1 MKRILKRLLLT
12 FVLSMTLFTSVII
25 NRSCTKV
32 SAATTP
38 NYTVAFSYENYY
50 KVNLQAS
57 LVGSSVNTTKAS
69 VMYGQGGTTTL
80 SISMYGS
87 GKSGTSTFYS
97 GDYIMSDVVNINV
110 SSSHDSTNIFITDS
124 SGNSVAS
131 SGTNTITASGLSD
144 GTYYVEVSCQS
155 PGWSPN
161 AREYRCYYT
170 ECEFSF
176 VVDTNPPKITGA
188 TTSKTNYKNS
198 SFTVSASDIA
208 SGVKNLYIKNP
219 NGTGFTACPNP
230 CEITNGVNGLYSF
243 YAIDN
248 VGNSTPTHYV
258 YFDGTSPTGKVT
270 NSSGTVITSS
280 YVNTQFYYSAT
291 DSESGLYELQW
302 KTPTSSSWQ
311 TYDTNVLTILADN
324 GNYYFRARDNAGNFS
339 STKSIYFDNKV
350 PTMSFYNENG
360 SVKDGSIVNSEYI
373 SYTANGT
380 GSGVKNSY
388 VKMPGNTNYSL
399 ASEATQYL
407 ASGTYSF
414 YCVDN
419 AGNRSST
426 YTVTL
431 DNEAPTL
438 TATNATF
445 GTTTEFEFRVTAEDD
460 SVCEIFYKGPN
471 DLDYRVSSY
480 NYVDI
485 TYDMPEGRYYF
496 YAEDQF
502 GNRSSEKYIDFYQP
516 APEILITYDETTNHY
531 MLTWFDSTYTVGVN
545 GMEYFSGGML
555 AEEGDYEILVIANN
569 GKTNT
574 YNISIDHKWVITG
587 WVEATCLA
595 EGYSINEC
603 LTCDVIIHG
612 NWTGIGDHKYVED
625 DVIPPTCDE
634 KGYTLTHCVYC
645 GGERKTN
652 YVDELEHE
660 FYVAGKVDATCQ
672 SEGYTINKCRN
683 CDVVING
690 EWTGIGDHIYVAD
703 KVVEPTCSEKGYT
716 MYHCDYCLTQW
727 KGDYV
732 DELEHEF
739 YVAGKVDAT
748 CQSEG
753 YTINKCKN
761 CDVVIN
767 GNWTGIGDHLYIAD
781 QVIEPTCE
789 EEGYTM
795 YHCDYCLTQWKGS
808 YVDELG
814 HQFEVVGKVDAT
826 CLAEGYTINK
836 CKNCGV
842 IINGEW
848 TGIGDHLYIAD
859 KVIEP
864 TCEEEGYTMYHCD
877 YCLTQW
883 KGSYVDELGHQF
895 EVVGKVD
902 ATCLAEGYTINKCK
916 NCDVV
921 INGNWT
927 GIGDHSYLVKEVVEA
942 TCSSK
947 GYTLYFCDVC
957 FCERISD
964 YIDTTPHN
972 YEKTHVE
979 ANCMNKGYIHY
990 KCIDCGYSYD
1000 DDFTDP
1006 ISHDYEITNKVG
1018 SCEEEG
1024 SITYKCNV
1032 CGYTYTENLGFGS
1045 HSYLTTITNPTCTT
1059 QGFTK
1064 YECSSCGK
1072 IYYDN
1077 YISPLGHNYSKIVI
1091 DATCTTNGYTE
1102 YECSNCGDSYQTN
1115 QVPAIGHKYIETNR
1129 EPTCTKSGGTFYSC
1143 MFCSSEYQTN
1153 EILPVG
1159 HAYETEILKVSDCIN
1174 EGKRRYYCPKCGDEY
1189 EIIIPATGHNYQL
1202 LNENNKNG
1210 VVERTYKCNDC
1221 GDNYSEA
1228 LGDQYDK
1235 VATYVID
1242 LVNKYNPY
1250 IVYVFTATAG
1260 LWSIGMGVAYAVAQK
1275 NEDKVKT
1282 KKMLVNYIIGI
1293 VAIFVILVALPYLVK
1308 GIAILLS

>member
-1 MKRILKRLLLT
+1 MKRILKGLLLT

-87 GKSGTSTFYS
+87 GKSGTSSFYS

-176 VVDTNPPKITGA
+176 VVDTNPPTITGA
-188 TTSKTNYKNS
+188 TTSKSNYKNS

-360 SVKDGSIVNSEYI
+360 SVKNGSIVNSEYI

-414 YCVDN
+414 YCIDN

-471 DLDYRVSSY
+471 DFDYRVSSY

-502 GNRSSEKYIDFYQP
+502 GNRSSEKYINFYQP

-555 AEEGDYEILVIANN
+555 TEEGDYEILVIANN

-574 YNISIDHKWVITG
+574 YNVSIDHKWVITG

-625 DVIPPTCDE
+625 DVIP
-634 KGYTLTHCVYC
+634 
-645 GGERKTN
+645 
-652 YVDELEHE
+652 
-660 FYVAGKVDATCQ
+660 
-672 SEGYTINKCRN
+672 
-683 CDVVING
+683 
-690 EWTGIGDHIYVAD
+690 
-703 KVVEPTCSEKGYT
+703 PTCSEKGYT

-836 CKNCGV
+836 CKNCDV
-842 IINGEW
+842 IINGNW

-895 EVVGKVD
+895 EVVGKVE

-927 GIGDHSYLVKEVVEA
+927 GIGDHSYLVKEVVDA

-979 ANCMNKGYIHY
+979 ASCMNKGYIHY

-1077 YISPLGHNYSKIVI
+1077 YINPLGHNYSKIVI

-1210 VVERTYKCNDC
+1210 VVERTYKCSDC
-1221 GDNYSEA
+1221 GDNYNEA

-1260 LWSIGMGVAYAVAQK
+1260 IWSIGMGVAYAVAQK
-1275 NEDKVKT
+1275 NEDKVKA

>member
-1 MKRILKRLLLT
+1 MKRILKGLLLT

-144 GTYYVEVSCQS
+144 GAYYVEVSCQS

-176 VVDTNPPKITGA
+176 VVDTNPPTITGA

-280 YVNTQFYYSAT
+280 YINTQFYYSAT

-360 SVKDGSIVNSEYI
+360 SVKNGSIVNSEYI

-414 YCVDN
+414 YCIDN

-445 GTTTEFEFRVTAEDD
+445 GTTTEFAFRVTAEDG

-555 AEEGDYEILVIANN
+555 TEEGDYEILVIANN

-574 YNISIDHKWVITG
+574 YNVSIDHKWVITG

-603 LTCDVIIHG
+603 LTCDGIIYG

-652 YVDELEHE
+652 YVDKLEHE

-836 CKNCGV
+836 CKNC
-842 IINGEW
+842 
-848 TGIGDHLYIAD
+848 
-859 KVIEP
+859 
-864 TCEEEGYTMYHCD
+864 
-877 YCLTQW
+877 
-883 KGSYVDELGHQF
+883 
-895 EVVGKVD
+895 
-902 ATCLAEGYTINKCK
+902 
-916 NCDVV
+916 DVV

-927 GIGDHSYLVKEVVEA
+927 GIGDHSYLVKEVVDA

-957 FCERISD
+957 FCERMSD
-964 YIDTTPHN
+964 YVDTTPHN
-972 YEKTHVE
+972 YEKTHIE
-979 ANCMNKGYIHY
+979 ASCMNKGYIHY

-1032 CGYTYTENLGFGS
+1032 CGYTYIENLGFGS

-1077 YISPLGHNYSKIVI
+1077 YINPLGHNYSKIVI

-1159 HAYETEILKVSDCIN
+1159 HAYETEILKESDCIN

-1189 EIIIPATGHNYQL
+1189 ENIIPSTGHNYQL

-1210 VVERTYKCNDC
+1210 VVERTYKCSDC

-1260 LWSIGMGVAYAVAQK
+1260 LWSIGMGVAYAGAQK
-1275 NEDKVKT
+1275 NEDKVKA

>member
-1 MKRILKRLLLT
+1 MKRILKGLLLT
-12 FVLSMTLFTSVII
+12 FVMSMTLFTSVII

-110 SSSHDSTNIFITDS
+110 SSSHDSTNIYITDS

-176 VVDTNPPKITGA
+176 VVDTNPPTITGA

-280 YVNTQFYYSAT
+280 YANTQFYYSAT

-302 KTPTSSSWQ
+302 KTPTTNLWE

-360 SVKDGSIVNSEYI
+360 SVKNGSIVKSEYI

-414 YCVDN
+414 YCIDN

-555 AEEGDYEILVIANN
+555 TEEGDYEILVIANN

-574 YNISIDHKWVITG
+574 YNVSIDHKWVITG

-660 FYVAGKVDATCQ
+660 FYVAGKVEATCQ

-748 CQSEG
+748 CQAEG

-836 CKNCGV
+836 CKNC
-842 IINGEW
+842 
-848 TGIGDHLYIAD
+848 
-859 KVIEP
+859 
-864 TCEEEGYTMYHCD
+864 
-877 YCLTQW
+877 
-883 KGSYVDELGHQF
+883 
-895 EVVGKVD
+895 
-902 ATCLAEGYTINKCK
+902 
-916 NCDVV
+916 DVV

-927 GIGDHSYLVKEVVEA
+927 GIGDHSYLVKEVVDA

-964 YIDTTPHN
+964 YVDTTPHN

-979 ANCMNKGYIHY
+979 ASCMNKGYIHY

-1077 YISPLGHNYSKIVI
+1077 YINPLGHNYSKVVI

-1159 HAYETEILKVSDCIN
+1159 HAYETEILKESDCIN

-1189 EIIIPATGHNYQL
+1189 EIIIPATGHNYEL
-1202 LNENNKNG
+1202 LSENNKNG
-1210 VVERTYKCNDC
+1210 VVERTYKCSDC
-1221 GDNYSEA
+1221 GDNYNEA

-1275 NEDKVKT
+1275 NEDKVKA

>member
-1 MKRILKRLLLT
+1 MKRILKGLLLT

-87 GKSGTSTFYS
+87 DKSGTSTFYS
-97 GDYIMSDVVNINV
+97 GDYIMSDAVNINV

-176 VVDTNPPKITGA
+176 VVDTNPPTITGA
-188 TTSKTNYKNS
+188 TKSKTNYKNS

-280 YVNTQFYYSAT
+280 YANTQFYYSAT

-302 KTPTSSSWQ
+302 KTPTTNLWE

-339 STKSIYFDNKV
+339 STKSIYFDNKI

-360 SVKDGSIVNSEYI
+360 SVKNGSIVNSEYI

-414 YCVDN
+414 YCIDN

-555 AEEGDYEILVIANN
+555 TEEGDYEILVIANN

-574 YNISIDHKWVITG
+574 YNVSIDHKWVITG

-603 LTCDVIIHG
+603 LTCDGIIHG

-690 EWTGIGDHIYVAD
+690 NWTGIGEHLYVAD

-716 MYHCDYCLTQW
+716 LYHCDYCLTQW

-761 CDVVIN
+761 C
-767 GNWTGIGDHLYIAD
+767 
-781 QVIEPTCE
+781 
-789 EEGYTM
+789 
-795 YHCDYCLTQWKGS
+795 
-808 YVDELG
+808 
-814 HQFEVVGKVDAT
+814 
-826 CLAEGYTINK
+826 
-836 CKNCGV
+836 GV

-859 KVIEP
+859 QVIEP

-927 GIGDHSYLVKEVVEA
+927 GIGDHSKTEKEVVNP
-942 TCSSK
+942 TCSSQ
-947 GYTLYFCDVC
+947 GYTLYFCDIC
-957 FCERISD
+957 FTEWKGNYVD
-964 YIDTTPHN
+964 ALPHN
-972 YEKTHVE
+972 YEETTYE
-979 ANCMNKGYIHY
+979 ANCMNKGYTHY
-990 KCIDCGYSYD
+990 ECLDCGYSYD
-1000 DDFTDP
+1000 DNYVDVLG
-1006 ISHDYEITNKVG
+1006 HDYEITNKVG

-1024 SITYKCNV
+1024 SITYKCSL
-1032 CGYTYTENLGFGS
+1032 CGYTYSESVGFGS
-1045 HSYLTTITNPTCTT
+1045 HSYLTTTVTPTCLDKGYT
-1059 QGFTK
+1059 Q
-1064 YECSSCGK
+1064 YECSLCGN

-1077 YISPLGHNYSKIVI
+1077 YVSATGHNYIKTVV
-1091 DATCTTNGYTE
+1091 DPTCTTNGYTE
-1102 YECSNCGDSYQTN
+1102 YECSYCGDSYQNNTTL
-1115 QVPAIGHKYIETNR
+1115 AIGHKYIETNR

-1159 HAYETEILKVSDCIN
+1159 HAYETEILKESDCIH

-1210 VVERTYKCNDC
+1210 VVERTYKCSDC

-1250 IVYVFTATAG
+1250 IEYVFTATAG

-1275 NEDKVKT
+1275 NEDKVKA

>member
-1 MKRILKRLLLT
+1 MKRILKGLLLT

-176 VVDTNPPKITGA
+176 VVDTNPPTITGA

-198 SFTVSASDIA
+198 SFTVSANDIA

-280 YVNTQFYYSAT
+280 YANTQFYYSAI
-291 DSESGLYELQW
+291 DSQSGLYELQW

-360 SVKDGSIVNSEYI
+360 SVKNGSIVNSEYI

-414 YCVDN
+414 YCIDN

-471 DLDYRVSSY
+471 DFDYRVSSY

-516 APEILITYDETTNHY
+516 APEILITYDEATNHY

-555 AEEGDYEILVIANN
+555 TEEGDYEILVIANN

-574 YNISIDHKWVITG
+574 YNVSIDHKWVITG

-603 LTCDVIIHG
+603 LTCDGIIHG

-625 DVIPPTCDE
+625 DMIPPTCDE

-748 CQSEG
+748 CQAEG

-761 CDVVIN
+761 CD
-767 GNWTGIGDHLYIAD
+767 
-781 QVIEPTCE
+781 
-789 EEGYTM
+789 
-795 YHCDYCLTQWKGS
+795 
-808 YVDELG
+808 
-814 HQFEVVGKVDAT
+814 
-826 CLAEGYTINK
+826 
-836 CKNCGV
+836 V

-927 GIGDHSYLVKEVVEA
+927 GIGDHSYLVKEVVDA

-957 FCERISD
+957 FCERMSD
-964 YIDTTPHN
+964 YVDETPHN

-979 ANCMNKGYIHY
+979 ASCMNKGYIHY

-1072 IYYDN
+1072 FYYDN
-1077 YISPLGHNYSKIVI
+1077 YINPLGHNYSKIVI

-1210 VVERTYKCNDC
+1210 VVERTYKCSDC

-1275 NEDKVKT
+1275 NEDKVKA

>member
-1 MKRILKRLLLT
+1 MKRILKGLLLT

-176 VVDTNPPKITGA
+176 VVDTNPPTITGA

-280 YVNTQFYYSAT
+280 YANTQFYYSAT

-302 KTPTSSSWQ
+302 KTPTTNLWE

-339 STKSIYFDNKV
+339 STKSIYFDNKI

-360 SVKDGSIVNSEYI
+360 SVKNGSIVNSEYI

-414 YCVDN
+414 YCIDN

-438 TATNATF
+438 TATNASF

-480 NYVDI
+480 SYVDI

-555 AEEGDYEILVIANN
+555 TEEGDYEILVIANN

-574 YNISIDHKWVITG
+574 YNVSIDHKWVITG

-603 LTCDVIIHG
+603 LTCDAIIHG

-625 DVIPPTCDE
+625 EVIPPTCDE

-690 EWTGIGDHIYVAD
+690 EWTGIGDHIYVVD

-716 MYHCDYCLTQW
+716 LYHCDYCLTQW

-767 GNWTGIGDHLYIAD
+767 GNWTGIGDHLYVAD
-781 QVIEPTCE
+781 Q
-789 EEGYTM
+789 
-795 YHCDYCLTQWKGS
+795 
-808 YVDELG
+808 
-814 HQFEVVGKVDAT
+814 
-826 CLAEGYTINK
+826 
-836 CKNCGV
+836 
-842 IINGEW
+842 
-848 TGIGDHLYIAD
+848 
-859 KVIEP
+859 VIEP

-927 GIGDHSYLVKEVVEA
+927 GIGDHSYLVKEVVDA

-964 YIDTTPHN
+964 YVDTTPHN

-979 ANCMNKGYIHY
+979 ASCMNKGYIQY

-1000 DDFTDP
+1000 DDFTDS

-1077 YISPLGHNYSKIVI
+1077 YINPLGHNYSKIVI

-1159 HAYETEILKVSDCIN
+1159 HAYETEILKESDCIN

-1189 EIIIPATGHNYQL
+1189 ENIIPATGHNYQL

-1210 VVERTYKCNDC
+1210 VVERTYKCSDC

-1275 NEDKVKT
+1275 NEDKVKA

>member
-1 MKRILKRLLLT
+1 MKRILKGLLLT

-131 SGTNTITASGLSD
+131 SGTNTITASSLSD

-176 VVDTNPPKITGA
+176 VVDTNPPTITGA

-198 SFTVSASDIA
+198 SFIVSASDIA

-243 YAIDN
+243 YAIDH

-280 YVNTQFYYSAT
+280 YANTQFYYSAT

-302 KTPTSSSWQ
+302 KTPTTNLWE

-360 SVKDGSIVNSEYI
+360 SVKNGSIVNSEYI

-414 YCVDN
+414 YCIDN

-545 GMEYFSGGML
+545 GMEYFSGGKL
-555 AEEGDYEILVIANN
+555 TEEGDYEILVIANN

-574 YNISIDHKWVITG
+574 YNVSIDHKWVITG

-612 NWTGIGDHKYVED
+612 NWTGIRDHKYVED

-836 CKNCGV
+836 CKNC
-842 IINGEW
+842 
-848 TGIGDHLYIAD
+848 
-859 KVIEP
+859 
-864 TCEEEGYTMYHCD
+864 
-877 YCLTQW
+877 
-883 KGSYVDELGHQF
+883 
-895 EVVGKVD
+895 
-902 ATCLAEGYTINKCK
+902 
-916 NCDVV
+916 DVV

-927 GIGDHSYLVKEVVEA
+927 GIGDHSYLVKEVVDA

-964 YIDTTPHN
+964 YVDTTPHN

-979 ANCMNKGYIHY
+979 ASCMNKGYIHY
-990 KCIDCGYSYD
+990 KCIDCGYSFD

-1077 YISPLGHNYSKIVI
+1077 YINPLGHNYSKIVI

-1159 HAYETEILKVSDCIN
+1159 HDYETEILKESDCIH
-1174 EGKRRYYCPKCGDEY
+1174 EGKRRYYCLKCGDEY
-1189 EIIIPATGHNYQL
+1189 EIIIPSTGHNYQL

-1210 VVERTYKCNDC
+1210 VVERTYKCSDC

-1275 NEDKVKT
+1275 NEDKVKA

>member
-1 MKRILKRLLLT
+1 MKRILKGLLLT

-176 VVDTNPPKITGA
+176 VVDTNPPTITGA

-280 YVNTQFYYSAT
+280 YANTQFYYSAT

-302 KTPTSSSWQ
+302 KTPTTNLWE

-339 STKSIYFDNKV
+339 STKSIYFDNKI

-360 SVKDGSIVNSEYI
+360 SVKNGSIVNSEYI

-414 YCVDN
+414 YCIDN

-480 NYVDI
+480 SYVDI

-555 AEEGDYEILVIANN
+555 TEEGDYEILVIANN

-574 YNISIDHKWVITG
+574 YNVSIDHKWVITG

-603 LTCDVIIHG
+603 LTCDAIIHG

-625 DVIPPTCDE
+625 EVIPPTCDE

-716 MYHCDYCLTQW
+716 LYHCDYCLTQW

-781 QVIEPTCE
+781 KVIEPTCE

-795 YHCDYCLTQWKGS
+795 YHCGYCLTQWKGS

-814 HQFEVVGKVDAT
+814 HQFK
-826 CLAEGYTINK
+826 
-836 CKNCGV
+836 
-842 IINGEW
+842 
-848 TGIGDHLYIAD
+848 
-859 KVIEP
+859 
-864 TCEEEGYTMYHCD
+864 
-877 YCLTQW
+877 
-883 KGSYVDELGHQF
+883 
-895 EVVGKVD
+895 VVGKVD

-927 GIGDHSYLVKEVVEA
+927 GIGDHSYLVKEVVDA

-964 YIDTTPHN
+964 YVDTTPHN

-979 ANCMNKGYIHY
+979 ASCMNKGYIHY

-1032 CGYTYTENLGFGS
+1032 CGYTYTENMGFGS
-1045 HSYLTTITNPTCTT
+1045 HSYLTVITNPTCTT

-1072 IYYDN
+1072 VYYDN
-1077 YISPLGHNYSKIVI
+1077 YINPLGHNYSKIVI
-1091 DATCTTNGYTE
+1091 DATCITNGYTE

-1143 MFCSSEYQTN
+1143 MFCLSEYQTN

-1159 HAYETEILKVSDCIN
+1159 HAYETEILKESDCVN

-1202 LNENNKNG
+1202 INENNKNG
-1210 VVERTYKCNDC
+1210 VVERTYKCSDC

-1275 NEDKVKT
+1275 NEDKVKA

>member
-1 MKRILKRLLLT
+1 MKRILKGLLLT

-144 GTYYVEVSCQS
+144 GIYYVEVSCQS

-176 VVDTNPPKITGA
+176 VVDTNPPTITGA

-280 YVNTQFYYSAT
+280 YANTQFYYSAT

-302 KTPTSSSWQ
+302 KTPTTNLWE

-324 GNYYFRARDNAGNFS
+324 GNYYFRARDNAGNLS
-339 STKSIYFDNKV
+339 SIKTIYFDNKI

-360 SVKDGSIVNSEYI
+360 SVKNGSIVNSEYI

-414 YCVDN
+414 YCIDN

-480 NYVDI
+480 SYVDI

-555 AEEGDYEILVIANN
+555 TEEGDYEILVIANN

-574 YNISIDHKWVITG
+574 YNVSIDHKWVITG

-603 LTCDVIIHG
+603 LTCDAIIHG

-625 DVIPPTCDE
+625 EVIPPTCDE

-716 MYHCDYCLTQW
+716 LYHCDYCLTQW

-748 CQSEG
+748 CQAEG

-767 GNWTGIGDHLYIAD
+767 GNWTGIGDHLYVAD
-781 QVIEPTCE
+781 Q
-789 EEGYTM
+789 
-795 YHCDYCLTQWKGS
+795 
-808 YVDELG
+808 
-814 HQFEVVGKVDAT
+814 
-826 CLAEGYTINK
+826 
-836 CKNCGV
+836 
-842 IINGEW
+842 
-848 TGIGDHLYIAD
+848 
-859 KVIEP
+859 VIEP

-921 INGNWT
+921 INGDWT
-927 GIGDHSYLVKEVVEA
+927 GIGDHSYLVKEVIDA

-964 YIDTTPHN
+964 YVDTTPHN
-972 YEKTHVE
+972 YERTHVE
-979 ANCMNKGYIHY
+979 ASCMNKGYIHY

-1045 HSYLTTITNPTCTT
+1045 HSYLTAITNPTCTT

-1072 IYYDN
+1072 VYYDN
-1077 YISPLGHNYSKIVI
+1077 YINPLGHNYSKIVI

-1159 HAYETEILKVSDCIN
+1159 HAYETEILKESDCIN

-1210 VVERTYKCNDC
+1210 VVERTYKCSDC

-1275 NEDKVKT
+1275 NEDKVKA

>member
-1 MKRILKRLLLT
+1 MKRILKGLLLT

-131 SGTNTITASGLSD
+131 SGTNTITASGLND

-176 VVDTNPPKITGA
+176 VVDTNPPTITGA

-291 DSESGLYELQW
+291 DNESGLYELQW

-360 SVKDGSIVNSEYI
+360 SVKNGSIVNSEYI

-399 ASEATQYL
+399 ASEASQYL

-445 GTTTEFEFRVTAEDD
+445 GTTTEFAFRVTAEDD

-516 APEILITYDETTNHY
+516 APEILITYDEITNHY

-555 AEEGDYEILVIANN
+555 TEEGDYEILVIANN

-574 YNISIDHKWVITG
+574 YNVSIDHKWVITG

-739 YVAGKVDAT
+739 YVVGKVEAT
-748 CQSEG
+748 CQAEG

-836 CKNCGV
+836 CKNC
-842 IINGEW
+842 
-848 TGIGDHLYIAD
+848 
-859 KVIEP
+859 
-864 TCEEEGYTMYHCD
+864 
-877 YCLTQW
+877 
-883 KGSYVDELGHQF
+883 
-895 EVVGKVD
+895 
-902 ATCLAEGYTINKCK
+902 
-916 NCDVV
+916 DVV

-927 GIGDHSYLVKEVVEA
+927 GIGDHSYLVKEVVDA

-957 FCERISD
+957 FCERMSD
-964 YIDTTPHN
+964 YVDTTPHN
-972 YEKTHVE
+972 YEKTHIE
-979 ANCMNKGYIHY
+979 ASCMNKGYIHY

-1032 CGYTYTENLGFGS
+1032 CGYTYTENLGFGR

-1077 YISPLGHNYSKIVI
+1077 YINPLGHNYSKIVI

-1159 HAYETEILKVSDCIN
+1159 HAYETEILKESDCIN

-1210 VVERTYKCNDC
+1210 VVERTYKCSDC
-1221 GDNYSEA
+1221 GDNYNEA

-1275 NEDKVKT
+1275 NEDKVKA

>member
-1 MKRILKRLLLT
+1 MKRILKGLLLT

-97 GDYIMSDVVNINV
+97 GDYIMSDAVNINV

-176 VVDTNPPKITGA
+176 VVDTNPPTITGA

-280 YVNTQFYYSAT
+280 YANTQFYYSAT
-291 DSESGLYELQW
+291 DNESGLYELQW

-360 SVKDGSIVNSEYI
+360 SVKNGSIVNSEYI

-414 YCVDN
+414 YCIDN

-555 AEEGDYEILVIANN
+555 TEEGDYEILVIANN

-574 YNISIDHKWVITG
+574 YNVSIDHKWVITG

-748 CQSEG
+748 CQAEG

-795 YHCDYCLTQWKGS
+795 YHCDYCLTQWEGS

-826 CLAEGYTINK
+826 CLAEGYI
-836 CKNCGV
+836 
-842 IINGEW
+842 
-848 TGIGDHLYIAD
+848 
-859 KVIEP
+859 
-864 TCEEEGYTMYHCD
+864 
-877 YCLTQW
+877 
-883 KGSYVDELGHQF
+883 
-895 EVVGKVD
+895 
-902 ATCLAEGYTINKCK
+902 INKCK

-927 GIGDHSYLVKEVVEA
+927 GIGDHSYLVKEVVDA

-957 FCERISD
+957 FCERMSD
-964 YIDTTPHN
+964 YVDTTPHN
-972 YEKTHVE
+972 YEKTHIE
-979 ANCMNKGYIHY
+979 ASCMNKGYINY

-1000 DDFTDP
+1000 DNFTDP

-1018 SCEEEG
+1018 CCEEEG

-1077 YISPLGHNYSKIVI
+1077 YINPLGHNYSKVVI

-1159 HAYETEILKVSDCIN
+1159 HAYETEILKESDCIN

-1210 VVERTYKCNDC
+1210 VVERTYKCSDC
-1221 GDNYSEA
+1221 GDNYNEA

-1275 NEDKVKT
+1275 NEDKIKA

>member
-1 MKRILKRLLLT
+1 MKRILKGLLLT

-87 GKSGTSTFYS
+87 DKSGTSTFYS
-97 GDYIMSDVVNINV
+97 GDYIMSDAVNINV

-176 VVDTNPPKITGA
+176 VVDTNPPTITGA
-188 TTSKTNYKNS
+188 TKSKTNYKNS

-280 YVNTQFYYSAT
+280 YANTQFYYSAT

-302 KTPTSSSWQ
+302 KTPTTNLWE

-339 STKSIYFDNKV
+339 STKSIYFDNKI

-360 SVKDGSIVNSEYI
+360 SVKNGSIVNSEYI

-414 YCVDN
+414 YCIDN

-555 AEEGDYEILVIANN
+555 TEEGDYEILVIANN

-574 YNISIDHKWVITG
+574 YNVSIDHKWVITG

-603 LTCDVIIHG
+603 LTCDGIIHG

-690 EWTGIGDHIYVAD
+690 NWTGIGEHLYVAD

-716 MYHCDYCLTQW
+716 LYHCDYCLTQW

-761 CDVVIN
+761 C
-767 GNWTGIGDHLYIAD
+767 
-781 QVIEPTCE
+781 
-789 EEGYTM
+789 
-795 YHCDYCLTQWKGS
+795 
-808 YVDELG
+808 
-814 HQFEVVGKVDAT
+814 
-826 CLAEGYTINK
+826 
-836 CKNCGV
+836 GV

-859 KVIEP
+859 QVIEP

-927 GIGDHSYLVKEVVEA
+927 GIGDHSKTEKEVVNP
-942 TCSSK
+942 TCSSQ
-947 GYTLYFCDVC
+947 GYTLYFCDIC
-957 FCERISD
+957 FTEWKGNYVD
-964 YIDTTPHN
+964 ALPHN
-972 YEKTHVE
+972 YEETTYE
-979 ANCMNKGYIHY
+979 ANCMNKGYTHY
-990 KCIDCGYSYD
+990 ECLDCGYSYD
-1000 DDFTDP
+1000 DNYVDVLG
-1006 ISHDYEITNKVG
+1006 HDYEITNKVG

-1024 SITYKCNV
+1024 SITYKCSL
-1032 CGYTYTENLGFGS
+1032 CGYTYSESVGFGS
-1045 HSYLTTITNPTCTT
+1045 HSYLTTTVTPTCLDKGYT
-1059 QGFTK
+1059 Q
-1064 YECSSCGK
+1064 YECSLCGN

-1077 YISPLGHNYSKIVI
+1077 YVSATGHNYIKTVV
-1091 DATCTTNGYTE
+1091 DPTCTTNGYTE
-1102 YECSNCGDSYQTN
+1102 YECSYCGDSYQNNITL
-1115 QVPAIGHKYIETNR
+1115 AIGHKYIETNR

-1159 HAYETEILKVSDCIN
+1159 HAYETEILKESDCIH

-1210 VVERTYKCNDC
+1210 VVERTYKCSDC

-1275 NEDKVKT
+1275 NEDKVKA

>member
-1 MKRILKRLLLT
+1 MKRILKGLLLT

-144 GTYYVEVSCQS
+144 GAYYVEVSCQS

-176 VVDTNPPKITGA
+176 VVDTNPPTITGA

-280 YVNTQFYYSAT
+280 YINTQFYYSAT

-360 SVKDGSIVNSEYI
+360 SVKNGSIVNSEYI

-414 YCVDN
+414 YCIDN

-445 GTTTEFEFRVTAEDD
+445 GTTTEFAFRVTAEDG

-555 AEEGDYEILVIANN
+555 TEEGDYEILVIANN

-574 YNISIDHKWVITG
+574 YNVSIDHKWVITG

-603 LTCDVIIHG
+603 LTCDGIIYG

-652 YVDELEHE
+652 YVDKLEHE

-836 CKNCGV
+836 CKNC
-842 IINGEW
+842 
-848 TGIGDHLYIAD
+848 
-859 KVIEP
+859 
-864 TCEEEGYTMYHCD
+864 
-877 YCLTQW
+877 
-883 KGSYVDELGHQF
+883 
-895 EVVGKVD
+895 
-902 ATCLAEGYTINKCK
+902 
-916 NCDVV
+916 DVV

-927 GIGDHSYLVKEVVEA
+927 GIGDHSYLVKEVVDA

-957 FCERISD
+957 FCERMSD
-964 YIDTTPHN
+964 YVDTTPHN
-972 YEKTHVE
+972 YEKTHIE
-979 ANCMNKGYIHY
+979 ASCMNKGYIHY

-1032 CGYTYTENLGFGS
+1032 CGYTYIENLGFGS

-1077 YISPLGHNYSKIVI
+1077 YINPLGHNYSKIVI

-1153 EILPVG
+1153 EILPVAG
-1159 HAYETEILKVSDCIN
+1159 IMIS
-1174 EGKRRYYCPKCGDEY
+1174 
-1189 EIIIPATGHNYQL
+1189 
-1202 LNENNKNG
+1202 
-1210 VVERTYKCNDC
+1210 
-1221 GDNYSEA
+1221 YSSPH
-1228 LGDQYDK
+1228 LGQ
-1235 VATYVID
+1235 
-1242 LVNKYNPY
+1242 
-1250 IVYVFTATAG
+1250 
-1260 LWSIGMGVAYAVAQK
+1260 
-1275 NEDKVKT
+1275 
-1282 KKMLVNYIIGI
+1282 
-1293 VAIFVILVALPYLVK
+1293 
-1308 GIAILLS
+1308 

>member
-1 MKRILKRLLLT
+1 MKRILKGLLLT

-87 GKSGTSTFYS
+87 GKNGTSTFYS

-176 VVDTNPPKITGA
+176 VVDTNPPTITGA

-270 NSSGTVITSS
+270 NSSGTVITTS
-280 YVNTQFYYSAT
+280 YANTQFYYSAT

-302 KTPTSSSWQ
+302 KTPTTNLWE

-360 SVKDGSIVNSEYI
+360 SVKNGSIVNSEYI

-414 YCVDN
+414 YCIDN

-555 AEEGDYEILVIANN
+555 TEEGDYEILVIANN

-690 EWTGIGDHIYVAD
+690 EWTGFGDHIYVAD

-748 CQSEG
+748 CQAEG

-836 CKNCGV
+836 CKNC
-842 IINGEW
+842 
-848 TGIGDHLYIAD
+848 
-859 KVIEP
+859 
-864 TCEEEGYTMYHCD
+864 
-877 YCLTQW
+877 
-883 KGSYVDELGHQF
+883 
-895 EVVGKVD
+895 
-902 ATCLAEGYTINKCK
+902 
-916 NCDVV
+916 DVV

-927 GIGDHSYLVKEVVEA
+927 GIGDHSYLVKEVVDA

-964 YIDTTPHN
+964 YVDTTPHN

-979 ANCMNKGYIHY
+979 ASCMNKGYIHY

-1077 YISPLGHNYSKIVI
+1077 YINPLGHNYSKIVI

-1159 HAYETEILKVSDCIN
+1159 HAYETEILKESDCIH

-1189 EIIIPATGHNYQL
+1189 ENIIPATGHNYQL

-1210 VVERTYKCNDC
+1210 VVERTYKCSDC

-1275 NEDKVKT
+1275 NEDKVKA

>member
-1 MKRILKRLLLT
+1 MKRILKGLLLT

-97 GDYIMSDVVNINV
+97 GDYIMSDAVNINV

-131 SGTNTITASGLSD
+131 SGTNTITSSGLSD

-176 VVDTNPPKITGA
+176 VVDTNPPTITGA

-360 SVKDGSIVNSEYI
+360 SVKNGSILNSEYI

-414 YCVDN
+414 YCIDN

-471 DLDYRVSSY
+471 DFDYRVSSY

-555 AEEGDYEILVIANN
+555 TEEGDYEILVIANN

-574 YNISIDHKWVITG
+574 YNVSIDHKWVITG

-603 LTCDVIIHG
+603 LTCDGIIHG

-652 YVDELEHE
+652 
-660 FYVAGKVDATCQ
+660 
-672 SEGYTINKCRN
+672 
-683 CDVVING
+683 
-690 EWTGIGDHIYVAD
+690 
-703 KVVEPTCSEKGYT
+703 
-716 MYHCDYCLTQW
+716 
-727 KGDYV
+727 YV

-836 CKNCGV
+836 CKNC
-842 IINGEW
+842 
-848 TGIGDHLYIAD
+848 
-859 KVIEP
+859 
-864 TCEEEGYTMYHCD
+864 
-877 YCLTQW
+877 
-883 KGSYVDELGHQF
+883 
-895 EVVGKVD
+895 
-902 ATCLAEGYTINKCK
+902 
-916 NCDVV
+916 DVV

-927 GIGDHSYLVKEVVEA
+927 GIGDHSYLVKEVVDA

-964 YIDTTPHN
+964 YVDTTPHN
-972 YEKTHVE
+972 FEKTHVE
-979 ANCMNKGYIHY
+979 ASCMNKGYIHY

-1077 YISPLGHNYSKIVI
+1077 YINPLGHNYSKIVI

-1129 EPTCTKSGGTFYSC
+1129 EPTCNKSGGTFYSC

-1159 HAYETEILKVSDCIN
+1159 HAYETEILKESDCIN

-1202 LNENNKNG
+1202 FNENNKNG
-1210 VVERTYKCNDC
+1210 VVERTYKCSDC
-1221 GDNYSEA
+1221 GDNYNEA

-1275 NEDKVKT
+1275 NEDKVKA

>member
-1 MKRILKRLLLT
+1 MKRILKGLLLT

-176 VVDTNPPKITGA
+176 VVDTNPPTITGA

-248 VGNSTPTHYV
+248 VGNSTSTHYV

-360 SVKDGSIVNSEYI
+360 SVKNGSIVNSEYI

-414 YCVDN
+414 YCIDN

-460 SVCEIFYKGPN
+460 SVCEIFYKDPN

-555 AEEGDYEILVIANN
+555 TEEGDYEILVIANN

-574 YNISIDHKWVITG
+574 YNVSIDHKWVITG

-836 CKNCGV
+836 CKNC
-842 IINGEW
+842 
-848 TGIGDHLYIAD
+848 
-859 KVIEP
+859 
-864 TCEEEGYTMYHCD
+864 
-877 YCLTQW
+877 
-883 KGSYVDELGHQF
+883 
-895 EVVGKVD
+895 
-902 ATCLAEGYTINKCK
+902 
-916 NCDVV
+916 DVV

-957 FCERISD
+957 FCERMSD
-964 YIDTTPHN
+964 YVDTTPHN
-972 YEKTHVE
+972 YEETHVE
-979 ANCMNKGYIHY
+979 ASCMNKGYIHY

-1000 DDFTDP
+1000 DDFTDQ
-1006 ISHDYEITNKVG
+1006 ISHAYEITNKVG

-1045 HSYLTTITNPTCTT
+1045 HSYLTTLTNPTCTT

-1077 YISPLGHNYSKIVI
+1077 YINPLGHNYSKIVI

-1129 EPTCTKSGGTFYSC
+1129 EPTCTKSGGTFYCC

-1210 VVERTYKCNDC
+1210 VVERTYKCSDC
-1221 GDNYSEA
+1221 GDNYNEA

-1275 NEDKVKT
+1275 NEDKVKA

>member
-1 MKRILKRLLLT
+1 MKRILKGLLLT

-131 SGTNTITASGLSD
+131 SGTNTITASSLSD

-176 VVDTNPPKITGA
+176 VVDTNPPTITGA

-280 YVNTQFYYSAT
+280 YANTQFYYSAT
-291 DSESGLYELQW
+291 DNESGLYELQW

-360 SVKDGSIVNSEYI
+360 SVKNGSIVNSEYI

-414 YCVDN
+414 YCIDN

-445 GTTTEFEFRVTAEDD
+445 GTTTEFAFRVTAEDD

-555 AEEGDYEILVIANN
+555 TEEGDYEILVIANN

-574 YNISIDHKWVITG
+574 YNVSIDHKWVITG
-587 WVEATCLA
+587 WFEATCLA

-748 CQSEG
+748 CQAEG

-767 GNWTGIGDHLYIAD
+767 GN
-781 QVIEPTCE
+781 
-789 EEGYTM
+789 
-795 YHCDYCLTQWKGS
+795 
-808 YVDELG
+808 
-814 HQFEVVGKVDAT
+814 
-826 CLAEGYTINK
+826 
-836 CKNCGV
+836 
-842 IINGEW
+842 W

-927 GIGDHSYLVKEVVEA
+927 GIGDHSYLVKEVVDA

-957 FCERISD
+957 FCERMSD
-964 YIDTTPHN
+964 YVDTTPHN

-979 ANCMNKGYIHY
+979 ASCMNKGYIHY

-1000 DDFTDP
+1000 DNFTDP

-1064 YECSSCGK
+1064 YECSLCGK

-1077 YISPLGHNYSKIVI
+1077 YINPLGHNYSKIVI

-1102 YECSNCGDSYQTN
+1102 YECSNCGDSYLTN

-1210 VVERTYKCNDC
+1210 VVERTYKCSDC

-1275 NEDKVKT
+1275 NEDKVKA

>member
-1 MKRILKRLLLT
+1 MKRILKGLLLT

-97 GDYIMSDVVNINV
+97 GDYIMSDAVNINV

-176 VVDTNPPKITGA
+176 VVDTNPPTITGA

-280 YVNTQFYYSAT
+280 YANTQFYYSAT

-302 KTPTSSSWQ
+302 KTPTTNLWE

-339 STKSIYFDNKV
+339 STKSIYFDNKI

-360 SVKDGSIVNSEYI
+360 SVKNGSIVNSEYI

-414 YCVDN
+414 YCIDN

-555 AEEGDYEILVIANN
+555 TEEGDYEILVIANN

-574 YNISIDHKWVITG
+574 YNVSIDHKWVITG

-603 LTCDVIIHG
+603 LTCDGIIHG

-652 YVDELEHE
+652 YIDELEHE

-781 QVIEPTCE
+781 
-789 EEGYTM
+789 
-795 YHCDYCLTQWKGS
+795 
-808 YVDELG
+808 
-814 HQFEVVGKVDAT
+814 
-826 CLAEGYTINK
+826 
-836 CKNCGV
+836 
-842 IINGEW
+842 
-848 TGIGDHLYIAD
+848 

-927 GIGDHSYLVKEVVEA
+927 GIGDHSYLVKEVVDA

-957 FCERISD
+957 FCERMSD
-964 YIDTTPHN
+964 YVDATPHN

-979 ANCMNKGYIHY
+979 ASCMNKGYIHY

-1077 YISPLGHNYSKIVI
+1077 YINPLGHNYSKIVI
-1091 DATCTTNGYTE
+1091 DATCQSEGYTINK
-1102 YECSNCGDSYQTN
+1102 CRNCGDSYQTN

-1159 HAYETEILKVSDCIN
+1159 HAYETEILKESDCVN
-1174 EGKRRYYCPKCGDEY
+1174 EGKRRYFCPKCGDEY

-1210 VVERTYKCNDC
+1210 VVERTYKCSDC

-1275 NEDKVKT
+1275 NEDKVKA

>member
-1 MKRILKRLLLT
+1 MKRILKGLLLT

-176 VVDTNPPKITGA
+176 VVDTNPPTITGA

-280 YVNTQFYYSAT
+280 YANTQFYYSAT

-302 KTPTSSSWQ
+302 KTPTTNLWE

-360 SVKDGSIVNSEYI
+360 SVKNGSIVNSEYI

-414 YCVDN
+414 YCIDN

-502 GNRSSEKYIDFYQP
+502 GNISSEKYIDFYQP

-555 AEEGDYEILVIANN
+555 TEEGDYEILVIANN

-574 YNISIDHKWVITG
+574 YNVSIDHKWVITG

-625 DVIPPTCDE
+625 DMIPPTCDE

-739 YVAGKVDAT
+739 YVVGKVDAT

-836 CKNCGV
+836 CKNC
-842 IINGEW
+842 
-848 TGIGDHLYIAD
+848 
-859 KVIEP
+859 
-864 TCEEEGYTMYHCD
+864 
-877 YCLTQW
+877 
-883 KGSYVDELGHQF
+883 
-895 EVVGKVD
+895 
-902 ATCLAEGYTINKCK
+902 
-916 NCDVV
+916 DVV

-927 GIGDHSYLVKEVVEA
+927 GIGDHSYLVKEVVDA

-964 YIDTTPHN
+964 YVDTTPHN

-979 ANCMNKGYIHY
+979 ASCMNKGYIHY
-990 KCIDCGYSYD
+990 KCIYCGYSYD
-1000 DDFTDP
+1000 DDFTDQ

-1077 YISPLGHNYSKIVI
+1077 YINPLGHNYSKIVI

-1159 HAYETEILKVSDCIN
+1159 HAYETEILKESDCIN

-1210 VVERTYKCNDC
+1210 VVERTYKCSDC
-1221 GDNYSEA
+1221 GDNYNEA

-1250 IVYVFTATAG
+1250 IVYVFSATAG

-1275 NEDKVKT
+1275 NEDKVKA

>member
-1 MKRILKRLLLT
+1 MKRILKGLLLT

-87 GKSGTSTFYS
+87 DKSGTSTFYS
-97 GDYIMSDVVNINV
+97 GDYIMSDAVNINV

-176 VVDTNPPKITGA
+176 VVDTNPPTITGA
-188 TTSKTNYKNS
+188 TKSKTNYKNS

-280 YVNTQFYYSAT
+280 YANTQFYYSAT

-302 KTPTSSSWQ
+302 KTPTTNLWE

-339 STKSIYFDNKV
+339 STKSIYFDNKI

-360 SVKDGSIVNSEYI
+360 SVKNGSIVNSEYI

-414 YCVDN
+414 YCIDN

-555 AEEGDYEILVIANN
+555 TEEGDYEILVIANN

-574 YNISIDHKWVITG
+574 YNVSIDHKWVITG

-603 LTCDVIIHG
+603 LTCDGIIHG

-690 EWTGIGDHIYVAD
+690 NWTGIGEHLYVAD

-716 MYHCDYCLTQW
+716 LYHCDYCLTQW

-761 CDVVIN
+761 C
-767 GNWTGIGDHLYIAD
+767 
-781 QVIEPTCE
+781 
-789 EEGYTM
+789 
-795 YHCDYCLTQWKGS
+795 
-808 YVDELG
+808 
-814 HQFEVVGKVDAT
+814 
-826 CLAEGYTINK
+826 
-836 CKNCGV
+836 GV

-859 KVIEP
+859 QVIEP

-927 GIGDHSYLVKEVVEA
+927 GIGDHSKTEKEVVNP
-942 TCSSK
+942 TCSSQ
-947 GYTLYFCDVC
+947 GYTLYFCDIC
-957 FCERISD
+957 FTEWKGNYVD
-964 YIDTTPHN
+964 ALPHN
-972 YEKTHVE
+972 YEETTYE
-979 ANCMNKGYIHY
+979 ANCMNKGYTHY
-990 KCIDCGYSYD
+990 ECLDCGYSYD
-1000 DDFTDP
+1000 DNYVDVLG
-1006 ISHDYEITNKVG
+1006 HDYEITNKVG

-1024 SITYKCNV
+1024 SITYKCSL
-1032 CGYTYTENLGFGS
+1032 CGYTYSESVGFGS
-1045 HSYLTTITNPTCTT
+1045 HSYLTTTVTPTCLDKGYT
-1059 QGFTK
+1059 Q
-1064 YECSSCGK
+1064 YECSLCGN

-1077 YISPLGHNYSKIVI
+1077 YVSATGHNYIKTVV
-1091 DATCTTNGYTE
+1091 DPTCTTNGYTE
-1102 YECSNCGDSYQTN
+1102 YECSYCGDSYQNNTTL
-1115 QVPAIGHKYIETNR
+1115 AIGHKYIETNR

-1159 HAYETEILKVSDCIN
+1159 HAYETEILKESDCIH

-1210 VVERTYKCNDC
+1210 VVERTYKCSDC

-1275 NEDKVKT
+1275 NEDKVKA